1 MTDQLLKVDS
11 LRTYF
16 HLKKGV
22 LKAVDGISFSMNR
35 GEILCIVGESGSGKS
50 VSAMSIMGLID
61 PPGRRESGTIIFE
74 DLVLND
80 LDESSMRN
88 VRGNKV
94 AMIFQDPMR
103 SLNPGFTIGD
113 QIAEALMIH
122 RSLNKGQARKRVV
135 ELLDMVGIAEPERR
149 YADYPHQFSGGM
161 RQRVMIAMAI
171 SCEPDLLIA
180 DEPTTALDV
189 TIQAQIINL
198 LKDLCQELNSAMILI
213 THDIGLVA
221 EIAQDVMVMYAGRAV
236 EYGDVR
242 TVLKRSQHPYTRDL
256 MRSLIKLEDD
266 KSSALQPIKGSPP
279 DLINLP
285 GGCSYQPRCELA
297 NSECRVTVPE
307 LSIGSGAHRVAC
319 HVVAGNT
326 ADSRVRS

>member
-1 MTDQLLKVDS
+1 MNDQLLKVDD

-80 LDESSMRN
+80 LDERSMRT
-88 VRGNKV
+88 VRGNKI

-113 QIAEALMIH
+113 QISEALIIH
-122 RSLNKGQARKRVV
+122 RALNKGQARTRVI
-135 ELLDMVGIAEPERR
+135 ELLDMVGIAEPDRR
-149 YADYPHQFSGGM
+149 YTDYPHQFSGGM

-171 SCEPDLLIA
+171 SCQPDLLIA

-221 EIAQDVMVMYAGRAV
+221 EIAQDVMVMYAGKAV

-242 TVLKRSQHPYTRDL
+242 TVLKHSQHPYTRDL
-256 MRSLIKLEDD
+256 MRSLIRIEDD
-266 KSSALQPIKGSPP
+266 KSSALTPIKGSPP

-285 GGCSYQPRCELA
+285 GGCSYQPRCELV
-297 NSECRVTVPE
+297 NNDCRVTVPE
-307 LSIGSGAHRVAC
+307 LRTRTGAHKVAC
-319 HVVAGNT
+319 HVVT
-326 ADSRVRS
+326 DSRT

>member
-1 MTDQLLKVDS
+1 MSEQLLKVDS

-22 LKAVDGISFSMNR
+22 LKAVDGISFSVNR

-50 VSAMSIMGLID
+50 VSALSIMGLID
-61 PPGRRESGTIIFE
+61 PPGRREAGTIIFE

-80 LDESSMRN
+80 LDERSMRGI
-88 VRGNKV
+88 RGNKI

-113 QIAEALMIH
+113 QISEVLIIH
-122 RSLNKGQARKRVV
+122 SSFSKGQARKRVI

-149 YADYPHQFSGGM
+149 FSDYPHQFSGGM

-171 SCEPDLLIA
+171 SCQPDILIA

-189 TIQAQIINL
+189 TIQAQILNL
-198 LKDLCQELNSAMILI
+198 LKDLCHELNSAMILI
-213 THDIGLVA
+213 THDIGIVA
-221 EIAQDVMVMYAGRAV
+221 EIAHDVMVMYAGRVV

-242 TVLKRSQHPYTRDL
+242 TVLKSGRHPYTCDL

-266 KSSALQPIKGSPP
+266 KSSVLQPIKGSPP
-279 DLINLP
+279 DLVNLP
-285 GGCSYQPRCELA
+285 SGCSYEPRCDLA
-297 NSECRVTVPE
+297 NNDCKVSLPE
-307 LSIGSGAHRVAC
+307 LITSAGTHRVAC
-319 HVVAGNT
+319 HVVAESKN
-326 ADSRVRS
+326 